1 MTALDSDVRLA
12 LADIDPAELGSRIKR
27 ARVASGLT
35 QTELADGRISTGYL
49 SRIESGSR
57 RADAELCQFLADRLG
72 ISVNELVGGIT
83 RDRRAELEMSL
94 DHAELS
100 LAGGS
105 HVQAEALARQ
115 VRDAVASS
123 SHEDLEIR
131 ARYVLARCAEAAGDR
146 DVAIT
151 ELQDLLRETEGQ
163 YIAATIG
170 IDLSRCLRESGDAA
184 SAVDVGESTLRML
197 AERNLDGLED
207 GIRLAVTVAAAHYE
221 RGDIGQALR
230 MCREAIASADLL
242 DSDDARASA
251 YWNASIIEQE
261 AGRVNEA
268 VRLARKAVAMMEA
281 GASTR
286 SIAKLR
292 TQLGLYYLSLEQ
304 PLVAEAEECLERAS
318 RELEWSSATR
328 TDVARNQLNLAR
340 VRVVSGRYEEAIE
353 LADHV
358 LATIEHE
365 LMTPEALVVVGMAH
379 LMSGAR
385 DEAGLAFDAA
395 ELALKSSG
403 APQRGRIWFE
413 LADCLQEFGET
424 ARAALAFR
432 EAAMAFGPAAGAPR
446 IVDQNRRFMTADRTR
461 EEGRDR

>member
-1 MTALDSDVRLA
+1 VTALDADVRLA
-12 LADIDPAELGSRIKR
+12 LADIDPPELGARIKR

-35 QTELADGRISTGYL
+35 QTELAGGRISTGYL

-94 DHAELS
+94 DHAELA
-100 LAGGS
+100 LASGS
-105 HVQAEALARQ
+105 HAQAETLAQQ
-115 VRDAVASS
+115 VREAVEGS
-123 SHEDLEIR
+123 SHDDLR
-131 ARYVLARCAEAAGDR
+131 FRSRHVLARCAEAAGKR
-146 DVAIT
+146 DLAIT
-151 ELQDLLRETEGQ
+151 ELQDLLQETEGQ
-163 YIAATIG
+163 YFAAVIG

-197 AERNLDGLED
+197 AQRNLDGLED

-221 RGDIGQALR
+221 RGDLGQALR
-230 MCREAIASADLL
+230 MCHAAIAAAETLE
-242 DSDDARASA
+242 SDEARASA

-268 VRLARKAVAMMEA
+268 VRLARRAVSMMET

-286 SIAKLR
+286 SIARLR

-304 PLVAEAEECLERAS
+304 PMVAEAEECLERAS
-318 RELEWSSATR
+318 RELEWSSASR

-340 VRVVSGRYEEAIE
+340 ARVIAGRYDEAID

-365 LMTPEALVVVGMAH
+365 LMTPEALVVSGCAH
-379 LMSGAR
+379 FLKGQRENAQF
-385 DEAGLAFDAA
+385 AFDAA
-395 ELALKSSG
+395 RTALTKSI
-403 APQRGRIWFE
+403 AAQRGRIWFE
-413 LADCLQEFGET
+413 LADCLNEFGDSEG
-424 ARAALAFR
+424 ASSAYRSAAI
-432 EAAMAFGPAAGAPR
+432 AFGPASGGPR
-446 IVDQNRRFMTADRTR
+446 IVDQTRRFLTADPRQT
-461 EEGRDR
+461 GTD